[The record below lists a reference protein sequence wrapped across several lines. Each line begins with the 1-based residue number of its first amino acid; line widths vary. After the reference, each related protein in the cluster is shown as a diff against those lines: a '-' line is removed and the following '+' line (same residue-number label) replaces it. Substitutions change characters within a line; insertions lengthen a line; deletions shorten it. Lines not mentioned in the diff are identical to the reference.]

1 VGKIGG
7 PKVIDA
13 VLQLARDQ
21 DEDIRR
27 AAIEILNQTKDE
39 RAISHLIDATRDKDW
54 WVSERSV
61 DALAAIGNRRALP
74 RLLEMLG
81 TTPARSLPVVVRA
94 IGKTVSLKI
103 WGGSKWLRRY
113 RTQDLIVAV
122 PDSTK
127 IVRRAF
133 GEATAVALSDV
144 KVGERIWVAGA
155 ADRSKPNVTVFNAR
169 RIRLQATWPF
179 QIKGTI
185 TNLGADGAITLKVN
199 RAMVAMKPYIGE
211 EVTIQTT
218 TETVFRTCV
227 DAVVTQLTFAD
238 LKVDQ
243 RVVVGGTVDNT
254 APGDK
259 QFVAKRVLV
268 KN

>member
-1 VGKIGG
+1 VHGK
-7 PKVIDA
+7 VTA
-13 VLQLARDQ
+13 VD
-21 DEDIRR
+21 
-27 AAIEILNQTKDE
+27 
-39 RAISHLIDATRDKDW
+39 
-54 WVSERSV
+54 
-61 DALAAIGNRRALP
+61 
-74 RLLEMLG
+74 
-81 TTPARSLPVVVRA
+81 A